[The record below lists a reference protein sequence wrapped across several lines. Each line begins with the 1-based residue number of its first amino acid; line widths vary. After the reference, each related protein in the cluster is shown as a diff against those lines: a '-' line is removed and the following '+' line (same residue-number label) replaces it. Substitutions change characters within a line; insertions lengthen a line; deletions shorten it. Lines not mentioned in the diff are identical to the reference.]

1 MSSMQDAVDE
11 LVLDFETLDDWE
23 HRYEYIIDLGKD
35 LPDYPE
41 EWMCEP
47 YEVYGCQSR
56 VWIHPRL
63 EDGKLIYEG
72 TSDALI
78 VRGLVAL
85 ILKVYS
91 GHAPEDILAYPPA
104 FVQKLGL
111 ETHLMSTRVNGLKEL
126 IKRVFQYAEAA
137 RSQGIL

>member
-11 LVLDFETLDDWE
+11 LKLDFETLDDWE

-41 EWMCEP
+41 EWMCDP

-56 VWIHPRL
+56 VWIHPRM
-63 EDGKLIYEG
+63 EEGKLIYEG

-91 GHAPEDILAYPPA
+91 GNTPEDILAYPPA
-104 FVQKLGL
+104 FVQELGL
-111 ETHLMSTRVNGLKEL
+111 EKHLMSTRVNGLKEL
-126 IKRVFQYAEAA
+126 IRRTFQYAEAA
-137 RSQGIL
+137 GAQGTI